1 MKKTYFTVRELNKK
15 QLTELK
21 QNYYCE
27 KNKNVS
33 WGELANIDKLVSDK
47 EIFRA
52 FKNTEFVAEDFS
64 C

>member
-33 WGELANIDKLVSDK
+33 WGELANIDKLVSNKTIFK
-47 EIFRA
+47 EY
-52 FKNTEFVAEDFS
+52 KNTLFVKEDFS
-64 C
+64 Y